1 MQAHPLRFVK
11 AHPLATVVLLAT
23 GYMVVPWVTGQ
34 VGARTGINVSL
45 PQPGSG

>member
-1 MQAHPLRFVK
+1 MKPISFIK

-23 GYMVVPWVTGQ
+23 GYMVVPAITSFVGSKTG
-34 VGARTGINVSL
+34 VSVNL